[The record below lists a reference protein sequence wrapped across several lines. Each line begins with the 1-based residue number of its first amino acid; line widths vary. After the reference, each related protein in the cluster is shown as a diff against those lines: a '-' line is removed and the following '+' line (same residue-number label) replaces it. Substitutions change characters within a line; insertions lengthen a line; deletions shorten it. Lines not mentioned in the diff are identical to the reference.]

1 MFLTSTP
8 RRREAPDAI
17 LTPRSEGE
25 EAEGNPT
32 SFDGPTR
39 LPEEKKPQAS
49 VEKVQEEEL
58 LELLRNKAHQ
68 EIDADQLFFASLVPE
83 FKKLKD
89 DQKIDVKIE
98 LLQVIRS
105 SCRRRSNHSM
115 EDLCLSPKSV
125 ALGHSGYVLYIIQTV
140 RPLSV

>member
-98 LLQVIRS
+98 LLQVIR
-105 SCRRRSNHSM
+105 RAQQ
-115 EDLCLSPKSV
+115 LSKEK
-125 ALGHSGYVLYIIQTV
+125 
-140 RPLSV
+140 